1 MCEYPV
7 ATNRYDT
14 SVLKRSH
21 TSGAECGGGFSLSGI
36 RALVYHF
43 NMSCPVIQVGT
54 TCFEVQVALKD
65 HDDWRRSLNQPLDLH
80 WPYVDVRPALFH
92 SLQKARNSSSVQTDN
107 A

>member
-54 TCFEVQVALKD
+54 VRTQDIAL
-65 HDDWRRSLNQPLDLH
+65 SMACAINQYKGTDL
-80 WPYVDVRPALFH
+80 LE
-92 SLQKARNSSSVQTDN
+92 LKILLEI
-107 A
+107 